1 MLNNNFVTRRDK
13 NDRLQED
20 VADANR
26 RIANQYANLLFMS
39 KPTTE
44 KYAVQE
50 TADIKRALNEKAQRL
65 VIGCVLVVFALVEMW
80 GMWAGVWK

>member
-20 VADANR
+20 VADANF
-26 RIANQYANLLFMS
+26 RIANQYANLVLMS
-39 KPTTE
+39 EPTTK

-50 TADIKRALNEKAQRL
+50 IVDIKRAFNEKAQRL
-65 VIGCVLVVFALVEMW
+65 VVGCVLMVFALVEMW

>member
-20 VADANR
+20 VADANL
-26 RIANQYANLLFMS
+26 RIANQYANLVLMS
-39 KPTTE
+39 DPTTK

-50 TADIKRALNEKAQRL
+50 IVDIKRALNEKAQRL
-65 VIGCVLVVFALVEMW
+65 VIGWVLMVFALVEMW

>member
-13 NDRLQED
+13 NDRLQ
-20 VADANR
+20 DAN
-26 RIANQYANLLFMS
+26 LVLMS
-39 KPTTE
+39 EPTTK

-50 TADIKRALNEKAQRL
+50 VVDIKRALNEKAQRL
-65 VIGCVLVVFALVEMW
+65 VIGCVLIVFALVEMW

>member
-13 NDRLQED
+13 NDRLQEN
-20 VADANR
+20 VADANL

-80 GMWAGVWK
+80 GMWTGVWK